1 MPPGDYVLDGEQI
14 PSVTEVVA
22 QMKSS
27 YKSASIEEAARLGTA
42 IHSLIERSFADA
54 VDVVP
59 DELLPAW
66 QAWCQWRFD
75 REPLLHRLPGHLPA
89 AEVRVVASVPRELAF
104 GGRID
109 LVVEVDNRLILID
122 IKTKSTNESGQ
133 LPAPDRYSYTQLGGY
148 SIAWR
153 QSGYDKLAGAMV
165 LHLGRNAPIYRE
177 HWVPIDALWMC
188 ETEFLCCRTMLQQ
201 HELRKKR
208 LKEERA

>member
-1 MPPGDYVLDGEQI
+1 MPPGDYWLDGEAI
-14 PSVTEVVA
+14 PSVSEVVS

-27 YKSASIEEAARLGTA
+27 YKSAAVEEAARLGTA

-66 QAWCQWRFD
+66 QAWCQWRWD
-75 REPLLHRLPGHLPA
+75 REPLLHRLPGGLPA
-89 AEVRVVASVPRELAF
+89 SEVRVIAGVPREMAF

-109 LVVEVDNRLILID
+109 LVVEVDGKLILID
-122 IKTKSTNESGQ
+122 LKTKSTNESGQ
-133 LPAPDRYSYTQLGGY
+133 LPTADRHSYTQIGGY

-153 QSGYDKLAGAMV
+153 QNGYDKLSGAMV

-177 HWVPIDALWMC
+177 QWIPLDVLWMC
-188 ETEFLCCRTMLQQ
+188 ETEFTCARTMLAM
-201 HELRKKR
+201 HEKRKAR
-208 LKEERA
+208 LKEAR